1 VTDYSR
7 LLNEGRL
14 KRGRFSRRQWEDCL
28 SIARRDIETSRAI
41 LTMSPEWAF
50 NIAYNAMH
58 QAGRAIL
65 FHQGFR
71 AVGDGHHA
79 TVIRFLEIALGSDYG
94 EMLAVMDRMRRKR
107 NRATYDMA
115 GTIGADEA
123 LEAISATE
131 EFAAIASGFLKRQ
144 RRCPVP
150 P

>member
-14 KRGRFSRRQWEDCL
+14 KRGQFSERQCQDCL
-28 SIARRDIETSRAI
+28 ALARRDLETSRSI
-41 LTMSPEWAF
+41 LKKSPEWAF

-71 AVGDGHHA
+71 AMGEGHHA
-79 TVIRFLEIALGSDYG
+79 TVIRFLEIALGPDFS
-94 EMLAVMDRMRRKR
+94 EMLAVMDRMWRKR

-115 GTIGADEA
+115 GTIDADEA
-123 LEAISATE
+123 REAITTSE
-131 EFAAIASGFLKRQ
+131 EFVALASRF
-144 RRCPVP
+144 VN
-150 P
+150 